1 MKGECPVEAYRV
13 GILFLLLSLS
23 AAGLDVTA
31 KYLCRFTVLSSSAV
45 PIDSSPVSPLSS
57 SNITCSTPAFPVG
70 PPSLSFNRTSSLWL
84 VSGGKPIAAIPFY
97 GASSINTVDPCTDKE
112 KNGDE
117 TDVDCGGSVCPT
129 CALGKACKATADCS
143 SSNVCSTSTNKCI
156 NREFPLNVLDV
167 CFFHIF
173 LELGN

>member
-1 MKGECPVEAYRV
+1 MILSWVSDTNGSIWSISFFCHVATATPFSFTITSICPKCNLQPTQMKGECSVEAYRV

-23 AAGLDVTA
+23 AAGLDA

-84 VSGGKPIAAIPFY
+84 VSAGKPIAAIPFY
-97 GASSINTVDPCTDKE
+97 GASSINTVDP
-112 KNGDE
+112 
-117 TDVDCGGSVCPT
+117 
-129 CALGKACKATADCS
+129 ALIRKRMAMRLTWT
-143 SSNVCSTSTNKCI
+143 VVVVY
-156 NREFPLNVLDV
+156 VLHV
-167 CFFHIF
+167 A
-173 LELGN
+173 